1 MNSAGKE
8 MRLEGGVPST
18 FISKVSHSVLNALTL
33 NKVILLFVRSFV
45 PLCLFVCLFGSNFR
59 ICLFV
64 CFYLPLTNK
73 QMMISLVTFEIGFPR
88 QTQRQVMPG
97 CISNELMECVIKKQG
112 KTVPSEKTTTL
123 KQRTTQSQMYLRES
137 FVFF

>member
-45 PLCLFVCLFGSNFR
+45 PLCLFVCLGATLEFV
-59 ICLFV
+59 CLFV
-64 CFYLPLTNK
+64 FICL
-73 QMMISLVTFEIGFPR
+73 
-88 QTQRQVMPG
+88 
-97 CISNELMECVIKKQG
+97 
-112 KTVPSEKTTTL
+112 
-123 KQRTTQSQMYLRES
+123 
-137 FVFF
+137 